1 MQMVDSS
8 SHIHTDIVNIDE
20 STRVCIRLDFFF
32 FFFRRSFFISVVN
45 HDFEPTFSS
54 KVHIEISLNTSKK
67 KERRK
72 QSSVSVPMIDK
83 AFRRS

>member
-8 SHIHTDIVNIDE
+8 SHIHTDNVNIDE

-32 FFFRRSFFISVVN
+32 PSRSFFISAVN

-54 KVHIEISLNTSKK
+54 KVHIEIL
-67 KERRK
+67 
-72 QSSVSVPMIDK
+72 
-83 AFRRS
+83 